1 MTPLKITLKERMK
14 LITGSLVSI
23 GLLILIYYLITVFI
37 LSIIITYISRIPE
50 TPIYFEVLSMIFV
63 VLVTFVVLS
72 NLFLSRKLKKLIV
85 EEEKTKKREEIFK

>member
-1 MTPLKITLKERMK
+1 MTPLKITPKERMK
-14 LITGSLVSI
+14 LITGSLVST
-23 GLLILIYYLITVFI
+23 GLFILIYYLITVFI